1 MNWDSLANNKVS
13 FKKGL
18 FVLIFKNKNMMS
30 IKLNKKVVEIPVE
43 YLPRKGNSKITG
55 SMFKALKL
63 GLVMIFYIIFRRLS
77 FKW

>member
-1 MNWDSLANNKVS
+1 MLDS
-13 FKKGL
+13 FKVRKSH
-18 FVLIFKNKNMMS
+18 FQPEFMINS

-77 FKW
+77 FK